1 MPETVCQICGISLP
15 SKPGRPA
22 KVCPACRPEANRRRA
37 TAFHVANKDDPDYLS
52 KRKAQGRITAQ
63 RMRARTDPCVIDGC
77 EKNGNAARGMCSG
90 HYDRLM
96 RTGIEGGL
104 LRTNQKR
111 ENRTP
116 EGYIRRLIN
125 GRNMLEH
132 RWLMEQM
139 LGRPLASFENVH
151 HKNGRRD
158 DNRPENLELWIT
170 SQPKGQRPED
180 LAIWVVEYYPA
191 LVKQVLNGEAPHL
204 F

>member
-22 KVCPACRPEANRRRA
+22 KVCPACRPEVNRRRA
-37 TAFHVANKDDPDYLS
+37 TAYHIANKDDPDYQVER
-52 KRKAQGRITAQ
+52 KR
-63 RMRARTDPCVIDGC
+63 RAREYMRTKRATTVPCVIDGC
-77 EKNGNAARGMCSG
+77 EKRANASRGMCAS

-96 RTGIEGGL
+96 STGVEGGL
-104 LRTNQKR
+104 IRTNQKR

-116 EGYIRRLIN
+116 EGYIRRLIH

-132 RWLMEQM
+132 RWMMEQM
-139 LGRPLASFENVH
+139 LGRELAPFENVH
-151 HKNGRRD
+151 HKNGRKD
-158 DNRPENLELWIT
+158 DNRPDNLELWIT

-180 LAIWVVEYYPA
+180 LAIWVVEHYPA